1 MLGVIGG
8 SLVFLM
14 ALTACGAGDTRG
26 SPASHN
32 QISYSATPT
41 STVHE
46 ANDDIAELGRL
57 ASMAM
62 EVAGE
67 HMVDPVLRQVDVGG
81 SSGIQSFRFTNA
93 SATNAMTINFPDR
106 TIGDPMPEVVNEEL
120 SPLLGH
126 SSQGIS
132 VKALKIGPEEAS
144 AVVLGQWPHCKGP
157 HLSLTGEGGNLT
169 WLAFC
174 ETEAGLL
181 SATVD
186 VEQGEFRPRW
196 NGPAPIPPT
205 ALPSH

>member
-14 ALTACGAGDTRG
+14 VLTACGAGDTSG

-46 ANDDIAELGRL
+46 ANDDIAGLGRL

-67 HMVDPVLRQVDVGG
+67 HMADPVLRQVDVGG

-126 SSQGIS
+126 SSQEIS

-144 AVVLGQWPHCKGP
+144 AVVLGQCGGP
-157 HLSLTGEGGNLT
+157 DL
-169 WLAFC
+169 
-174 ETEAGLL
+174 
-181 SATVD
+181 TVD
-186 VEQGEFRPRW
+186 STIFELWV
-196 NGPAPIPPT
+196 
-205 ALPSH
+205 ALRASQTQQLDPDGRIRVSSVNLNT

>member
-14 ALTACGAGDTRG
+14 ALTACGAGDTSG

-32 QISYSATPT
+32 QISYCATPT

-46 ANDDIAELGRL
+46 ANDDIAELARL

-67 HMVDPVLRQVDVGG
+67 YMADPVLRQVDVGG

-106 TIGDPMPEVVNEEL
+106 TIGDPMPEVVNEEF

-132 VKALKIGPEEAS
+132 VKASKDRTRRGRCRGLGPVDSLQGTAS
-144 AVVLGQWPHCKGP
+144 IPHRGGGESDVV
-157 HLSLTGEGGNLT
+157 
-169 WLAFC
+169 
-174 ETEAGLL
+174 GLL
-181 SATVD
+181 RNRS
-186 VEQGEFRPRW
+186 
-196 NGPAPIPPT
+196 GP
-205 ALPSH
+205 LVGQSGC